1 MSDSE
6 SEVTIQNQPE
16 PDKNSAEKSASQTTP
31 TQATVNSEHF
41 EILMNNISHM
51 AKTFQHGSKSSTP
64 GFSIDSFAGLPTED
78 ANLWLDKFDAWIAFH
93 GWNKEN
99 EKIASAMR
107 LKLEGGALSWF
118 NGLPNSV
125 KRNSDT
131 LFTKFKEHFSGLHP
145 TWMLEQH
152 LYERCMLPSES
163 LEVYISDIEKRCSRL
178 CKTDRETTTAFIR
191 GLPGSLRVFVIQRDP
206 KYFKDA
212 VQSARLAQESMAGL
226 TSTFEYGASNS
237 VLNKLSDQ
245 EKAIKDLKDTI
256 SAMQISNPR
265 INKSEYKVECQLCTK
280 TGHSAKDCRS
290 YSIQEKSAWTLRKR
304 VSRILYGKLKKP
316 NNSGRLVRPEGLI
329 DPPSPIVSDSLCTV
343 NAASLINNYIKISID
358 KYDTFALIDTGAD
371 ISVANPS
378 LIGKLRNI
386 GVRVNI
392 DKSDKDSILIAN
404 NEKVKIIGVISVNI
418 VVGKENAH
426 VRFYLV
432 PGLEPNIILG
442 IDFLKSK
449 GAVID
454 FVNRKVTFDPR
465 RQLVAQT
472 DVTVPPM
479 SEKLIVAKIKGTPL
493 PDLILG
499 ISTESPVLAS
509 HSLLAAKSLS
519 EVRNGTVAHG
529 LCNLTDKPI
538 TIKKNSNVGKFV
550 CLSNK
555 DKVFVV
561 NESKTSVSVQNTPI
575 EDEGAVMNEILSHI
589 GHDLNDKERDQM
601 VNLLESYS
609 NVFVNGGKLGN
620 CDILQ
625 HEISM
630 PCDQKPIRQ
639 RPYKIGNKQKQIL
652 ENMIE
657 DMLKQ
662 DIIEPSTSPWAAP
675 CLLVAKKN
683 NSEYRFVVDY
693 RKINSITEQD
703 AHPFLTTDD
712 ALESLGATQP
722 SYFSCLD
729 LRSGFYQTQI
739 SPKSR
744 PYTAWRCHLGLF
756 QFKRLP
762 MGLKNSPQMFQR
774 LMETVLRG
782 MTFKFCL
789 IYLDDIIV
797 FSKTF
802 NEHIEHLRDVFVK
815 LRDAGLKLH
824 PQKCSFAQREINYLG
839 HKVSNEGIAPDK
851 SKIDA
856 ITQYPVPRKLKDLR
870 AFLGLSGY
878 YRKFVQNYAKIAAP
892 LYALTKKNCE
902 FVWSKE
908 CDKPT
913 GKFARWVALIQSYNF
928 EIVYRPGSS
937 HGNADG
943 VSRRTYVDSPD
954 DDLNNESLLN
964 ILPSY
969 QIHETHQLNTKE
981 SSNPIFTPPVR
992 KIACQSVKQCRDI
1005 HINADNLFSTTEIK
1019 SEQRADNNY
1028 KDIIDYLETGRLP
1041 KDKDKHRKVLVLQ
1054 PFYFLHDDILYHVDK
1069 RSKRGQRD
1077 LNANIQLA
1085 IPRKMV
1091 PTILAETHNSLFS
1104 GHLGISRTIRR
1115 TQRLYFWP
1123 LMNSDIENWIKSCEL
1138 CSERKQPSNPVR
1150 AQLSSMPLA
1159 SMPFERVSTDIMG
1172 PLPYVEFIPL
1182 SDIRAST
1189 VAKAFIENVLC
1200 RHGSPSFLHSDR
1212 GSNYLS
1218 NIVRET
1224 CKLFEITKTHTTSYH
1239 PQCNGQ
1245 SERMMRS
1252 VKDMLSKY
1260 LDDNKNWHNFL
1271 PFIQF
1276 AYNTAPSVDT
1286 TDYSPFFLVYGRHP
1300 KNPIDSNLPNLDVNK
1315 TAQEY
1320 VTTLL
1325 EELEIARKIAKELIE
1340 IRKAEMLK
1348 KANKNRDNPNFNVG
1362 DIVYLYKPV
1371 LVAGIGRKLNRP
1383 WIGPYYISQKL
1394 SEIHVKLRRKSDG
1407 KLLKN
1412 RVHINR
1418 LKRGYVWTNEPYDI
1432 TPPLNEDAVE
1442 PAIISVDE
1450 TPADFISEEV
1460 QPNLSQSQDNATQNN
1475 NSDNAV
1481 FSVEKI
1487 LRKKRIKGKW
1497 KYRVKWVGFD
1507 SKDNSWVDFGDL
1519 NLECQKYVTDMHNK
1533 IPSVRR

>member
-1 MSDSE
+1 MSYQLRNRTIEHSKMSDSE
-6 SEVTIQNQPE
+6 SEVTIQNPPE
-16 PDKNSAEKSASQTTP
+16 TEKNSAEIPSQPTP
-31 TQATVNSEHF
+31 TPATVNSEHF
-41 EILMNNISHM
+41 EALMNNISQM
-51 AKTFQHGSKSSTP
+51 AKTFHHGSKSSTP

-99 EKIASAMR
+99 EKIASTMR

-125 KRNSDT
+125 KRNSDQ
-131 LFTKFKEHFSGLHP
+131 LFTKFKDHFSGLHP

-206 KYFKDA
+206 KYFKNA

-256 SAMQISNPR
+256 SAIQISPPR
-265 INKSEYKVECQLCTK
+265 RNK
-280 TGHSAKDCRS
+280 
-290 YSIQEKSAWTLRKR
+290 
-304 VSRILYGKLKKP
+304 
-316 NNSGRLVRPEGLI
+316 N
-329 DPPSPIVSDSLCTV
+329 
-343 NAASLINNYIKISID
+343 
-358 KYDTFALIDTGAD
+358 TGAD

-378 LIGKLRNI
+378 LISKLRNI
-386 GVRVNI
+386 GVRVKI
-392 DKSDKDSILIAN
+392 DRSDKESILIAN

-418 VVGKENAH
+418 VVGKVNAH

-472 DVTVPPM
+472 DVTVPPR
-479 SEKLIVAKIKGTPL
+479 SIS
-493 PDLILG
+493 DL
-499 ISTESPVLAS
+499 
-509 HSLLAAKSLS
+509 
-519 EVRNGTVAHG
+519 
-529 LCNLTDKPI
+529 
-538 TIKKNSNVGKFV
+538 KN
-550 CLSNK
+550 
-555 DKVFVV
+555 
-561 NESKTSVSVQNTPI
+561 I
-575 EDEGAVMNEILSHI
+575 
-589 GHDLNDKERDQM
+589 ERDQL
-601 VNLLESYS
+601 VNLLENYS

-657 DMLKQ
+657 DILKQ
-662 DIIEPSTSPWAAP
+662 DNIEPSTSPWAAP

-683 NSEYRFVVDY
+683 NTEYRFVVDY

-703 AHPFLTTDD
+703 AHPLLTTDD

-722 SYFSCLD
+722 AYFSCLD

-756 QFKRLP
+756 
-762 MGLKNSPQMFQR
+762 
-774 LMETVLRG
+774 V
-782 MTFKFCL
+782 
-789 IYLDDIIV
+789 
-797 FSKTF
+797 
-802 NEHIEHLRDVFVK
+802 
-815 LRDAGLKLH
+815 
-824 PQKCSFAQREINYLG
+824 
-839 HKVSNEGIAPDK
+839 
-851 SKIDA
+851 
-856 ITQYPVPRKLKDLR
+856 
-870 AFLGLSGY
+870 
-878 YRKFVQNYAKIAAP
+878 IAAP
-892 LYALTKKNCE
+892 LYALTKKNCD

-908 CDKPT
+908 CDSAFEHLKSALTSPPILAYPDYDRPFRVYTDASSFALGAVLCQEQSGQERVICYAGRALSKQEQNYGITELECLALVFAIKKFDCYLRFTSFTAYVDHAALKWLLSLKEPT

-954 DDLNNESLLN
+954 DDLDNESFLN

-969 QIHETHQLNTKE
+969 QIHETQQLNTKE
-981 SSNPIFTPPVR
+981 SSNPIFSPPVR

-1005 HINADNLFSTTEIK
+1005 HANADNLFSTTEIK

-1091 PTILAETHNSLFS
+1091 PTMLAETHNSLFS
-1104 GHLGISRTIRR
+1104 GHLGISRSIRR
-1115 TQRLYFWP
+1115 TQRLYFWS

-1138 CSERKQPSNPVR
+1138 CSERKQPPNPVR
-1150 AQLSSMPLA
+1150 AQLSSMPIA

-1172 PLPYVEFIPL
+1172 PLPVSGPSKYQYVLVFICYFTKYVEFIPL

-1245 SERMMRS
+1245 SKRMMRS

-1260 LDDNKNWHNFL
+1260 LDDNKNWLNFL

-1325 EELEIARKIAKELIE
+1325 EELEIGRKIAKELIE
-1340 IRKAEMLK
+1340 IRKSEMLK

-1371 LVAGIGRKLNRP
+1371 LVAGIGRTLNRP
-1383 WIGPYYISQKL
+1383 WICLYYISQKL

-1418 LKRGYVWTNEPYDI
+1418 LKRGYVWKNEPYDI

-1450 TPADFISEEV
+1450 TPADFIFEEV

-1475 NSDNAV
+1475 NRDNTI

-1507 SKDNSWVDFGDL
+1507 SKDKRG
-1519 NLECQKYVTDMHNK
+1519 
-1533 IPSVRR
+1533 

>member
-1 MSDSE
+1 M
-6 SEVTIQNQPE
+6 
-16 PDKNSAEKSASQTTP
+16 
-31 TQATVNSEHF
+31 
-41 EILMNNISHM
+41 
-51 AKTFQHGSKSSTP
+51 
-64 GFSIDSFAGLPTED
+64 
-78 ANLWLDKFDAWIAFH
+78 
-93 GWNKEN
+93 
-99 EKIASAMR
+99 
-107 LKLEGGALSWF
+107 
-118 NGLPNSV
+118 
-125 KRNSDT
+125 
-131 LFTKFKEHFSGLHP
+131 
-145 TWMLEQH
+145 
-152 LYERCMLPSES
+152 
-163 LEVYISDIEKRCSRL
+163 
-178 CKTDRETTTAFIR
+178 
-191 GLPGSLRVFVIQRDP
+191 
-206 KYFKDA
+206 
-212 VQSARLAQESMAGL
+212 
-226 TSTFEYGASNS
+226 
-237 VLNKLSDQ
+237 
-245 EKAIKDLKDTI
+245 
-256 SAMQISNPR
+256 
-265 INKSEYKVECQLCTK
+265 
-280 TGHSAKDCRS
+280 
-290 YSIQEKSAWTLRKR
+290 
-304 VSRILYGKLKKP
+304 
-316 NNSGRLVRPEGLI
+316 
-329 DPPSPIVSDSLCTV
+329 
-343 NAASLINNYIKISID
+343 
-358 KYDTFALIDTGAD
+358 
-371 ISVANPS
+371 
-378 LIGKLRNI
+378 
-386 GVRVNI
+386 
-392 DKSDKDSILIAN
+392 
-404 NEKVKIIGVISVNI
+404 
-418 VVGKENAH
+418 
-426 VRFYLV
+426 
-432 PGLEPNIILG
+432 
-442 IDFLKSK
+442 
-449 GAVID
+449 
-454 FVNRKVTFDPR
+454 
-465 RQLVAQT
+465 
-472 DVTVPPM
+472 
-479 SEKLIVAKIKGTPL
+479 
-493 PDLILG
+493 
-499 ISTESPVLAS
+499 
-509 HSLLAAKSLS
+509 
-519 EVRNGTVAHG
+519 
-529 LCNLTDKPI
+529 
-538 TIKKNSNVGKFV
+538 
-550 CLSNK
+550 
-555 DKVFVV
+555 
-561 NESKTSVSVQNTPI
+561 
-575 EDEGAVMNEILSHI
+575 
-589 GHDLNDKERDQM
+589 
-601 VNLLESYS
+601 
-609 NVFVNGGKLGN
+609 
-620 CDILQ
+620 
-625 HEISM
+625 
-630 PCDQKPIRQ
+630 
-639 RPYKIGNKQKQIL
+639 
-652 ENMIE
+652 
-657 DMLKQ
+657 
-662 DIIEPSTSPWAAP
+662 
-675 CLLVAKKN
+675 
-683 NSEYRFVVDY
+683 
-693 RKINSITEQD
+693 
-703 AHPFLTTDD
+703 
-712 ALESLGATQP
+712 
-722 SYFSCLD
+722 
-729 LRSGFYQTQI
+729 
-739 SPKSR
+739 
-744 PYTAWRCHLGLF
+744 
-756 QFKRLP
+756 
-762 MGLKNSPQMFQR
+762 
-774 LMETVLRG
+774 
-782 MTFKFCL
+782 
-789 IYLDDIIV
+789 

-892 LYALTKKNCE
+892 LYALTKKNFE

-908 CDKPT
+908 CDSAFEHLKSALTSPPILAYPDYDRPFRVYTDASSFALGAVLCQEQSGQERVICYAGRALSKQEQNYGITELECLALVFAIKKFDCYLRFTSFTAYVDHAALKWLLSLKEPT

-981 SSNPIFTPPVR
+981 SSNPIFSPPVR

-1028 KDIIDYLETGRLP
+1028 KDIKDYLETGRLP

-1172 PLPYVEFIPL
+1172 PLPVSGPSKYQYVLVFICYFTKYVEFIPL

-1224 CKLFEITKTHTTSYH
+1224 CKLFEITKIHTTSYH

-1460 QPNLSQSQDNATQNN
+1460 QPNLSQSQDNATQNS